1 MNFLHSHDLKNAQ
14 KLWKQATKCKYCQNW
29 RKGKKTQ
36 QDKWNSTSK
45 LKNISN
51 GGIVYQNLNEV
62 LPKCGTFEPMY
73 KFNLQNGLNYFVI
86 EWTTRMLKLSFF
98 IGWL

>member
-1 MNFLHSHDLKNAQ
+1 
-14 KLWKQATKCKYCQNW
+14 
-29 RKGKKTQ
+29 
-36 QDKWNSTSK
+36 
-45 LKNISN
+45 
-51 GGIVYQNLNEV
+51 